1 LSNHK
6 SKCIFK
12 FYWQWIDRHYDY
24 TCNILSIVEA
34 SYKDNKALDYTY
46 NSFLN
51 FIDRHYDYTCI
62 ILSSVA
68 EGYKVNKVFDY
79 TYNSF

>member
-1 LSNHK
+1 
-6 SKCIFK
+6 
-12 FYWQWIDRHYDY
+12 
-24 TCNILSIVEA
+24 LSIVEA